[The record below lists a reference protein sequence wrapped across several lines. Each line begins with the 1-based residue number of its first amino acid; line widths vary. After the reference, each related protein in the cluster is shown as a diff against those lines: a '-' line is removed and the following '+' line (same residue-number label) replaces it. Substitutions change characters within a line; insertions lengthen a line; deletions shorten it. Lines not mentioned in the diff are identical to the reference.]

1 MNIETKQIF
10 ATRTKTLRKERGLSQ
25 AELAA
30 ELDIS
35 RTSVNLYES
44 ASRAPDITV
53 LARYASF
60 FSVTSDYLLGLSD
73 NRTSENAA
81 VGDKL
86 GLSDKSIERLQA
98 LTEKANEAVPSKGL
112 VMSLKKLYVD
122 SAKGQLFAVNELIS
136 SPQILQLV
144 ESFLTNGLDELFIDY
159 YDYDSEHG
167 LSDDEISQNAEIN
180 ELVTMYRLQKELIKL
195 RDKINN
201 TGDDTTNDKED

>member
-1 MNIETKQIF
+1 MDTKQIF
-10 ATRTKTLRKERGLSQ
+10 GKRTSELRKERGLSQ

-112 VMSLKKLYVD
+112 VMSLKKVYVD

-144 ESFLTNGLDELFIDY
+144 ESFLTNSLDELFIDF

-201 TGDDTTNDKED
+201 TGDDTTNEEN

>member
-1 MNIETKQIF
+1 MDTKQIF
-10 ATRTKTLRKERGLSQ
+10 GKRTSELRKERGLSQ

-86 GLSDKSIERLQA
+86 GLSDKSIERLRA

-112 VMSLKKLYVD
+112 VLSLKKVYVD

-201 TGDDTTNDKED
+201 TGDDTTNEEN

>member
-1 MNIETKQIF
+1 MDTKQIF
-10 ATRTKTLRKERGLSQ
+10 GKRTSELRKERGLSQ

-112 VMSLKKLYVD
+112 VMSLKKVYVD

-144 ESFLTNGLDELFIDY
+144 ESFLTNSLDELFIDY
-159 YDYDSEHG
+159 YDYDNEHG

-201 TGDDTTNDKED
+201 TGDDTTNDKEN

>member
-1 MNIETKQIF
+1 MDTKQF
-10 ATRTKTLRKERGLSQ
+10 FGKRTSELRKERGLSQ

-144 ESFLTNGLDELFIDY
+144 ESFLTNSLDELFIDF
-159 YDYDSEHG
+159 YDYDSEQG

-195 RDKINN
+195 RDKNHD
-201 TGDDTTNDKED
+201 TGDDTTNDKKD

>member
-1 MNIETKQIF
+1 MDTKQIF
-10 ATRTKTLRKERGLSQ
+10 GKRTSELRKERGLSQ

-112 VMSLKKLYVD
+112 VMSLKKVYVD

-167 LSDDEISQNAEIN
+167 LSNDEISQNAEIN

-201 TGDDTTNDKED
+201 TGDDTTNEEN

>member
-1 MNIETKQIF
+1 MDTKQIF
-10 ATRTKTLRKERGLSQ
+10 GKRTSELRKERGLSQ

-112 VMSLKKLYVD
+112 VMSLKKVYVD

-144 ESFLTNGLDELFIDY
+144 ESFLTNSLDELFIDY
-159 YDYDSEHG
+159 YDYDNEHG

-201 TGDDTTNDKED
+201 TGDDTTNDKKD

>member
-1 MNIETKQIF
+1 M
-10 ATRTKTLRKERGLSQ
+10 
-25 AELAA
+25 
-30 ELDIS
+30 
-35 RTSVNLYES
+35 
-44 ASRAPDITV
+44 
-53 LARYASF
+53 
-60 FSVTSDYLLGLSD
+60 TSDYLLGLSD

-112 VMSLKKLYVD
+112 VMSLKKVYVD

-167 LSDDEISQNAEIN
+167 LSNDEISQNAEIN

-201 TGDDTTNDKED
+201 TGDDTTNEEN

>member
-1 MNIETKQIF
+1 MDTKQIF
-10 ATRTKTLRKERGLSQ
+10 GKRTSELRKERGLSQ

-112 VMSLKKLYVD
+112 VLSLKKVYVD

-201 TGDDTTNDKED
+201 TGDDTTNDKEN

>member
-1 MNIETKQIF
+1 M
-10 ATRTKTLRKERGLSQ
+10 RKERGLSQ

-112 VMSLKKLYVD
+112 VMSLKKVYVD

-167 LSDDEISQNAEIN
+167 LSNDEISQNAEIN

-201 TGDDTTNDKED
+201 TGDDTTNEEN

>member
-1 MNIETKQIF
+1 MDTKQIF
-10 ATRTKTLRKERGLSQ
+10 GKRTSELRKERGLSQ

-86 GLSDKSIERLQA
+86 GLSDKSIERLRA

-112 VMSLKKLYVD
+112 VLSLKKVYVD

-201 TGDDTTNDKED
+201 TGDDTTNDKEN